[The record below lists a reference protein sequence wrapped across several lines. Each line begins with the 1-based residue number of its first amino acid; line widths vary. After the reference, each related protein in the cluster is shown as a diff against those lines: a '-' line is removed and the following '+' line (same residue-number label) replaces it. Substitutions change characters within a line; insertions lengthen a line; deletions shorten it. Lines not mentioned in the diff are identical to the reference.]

1 MAELTTERQP
11 PPALRSGARATA
23 KPNPGGRRPPYPGM
37 NRATRT

>member
-11 PPALRSGARATA
+11 RPALSSRRTRNRQSD
-23 KPNPGGRRPPYPGM
+23 PGRPVPSLPEM